1 MRSGLSF
8 FVAVQVYIQYELP
21 HVNEKAYI
29 SNIILCSENLPSNV
43 TILFESKGAQAGNAE
58 AAHAHIIT
66 PSAPEERGAQLSI
79 KFSIPITKVSKEL
92 QKRGVAVS
100 RLCIHSFLD

>member
-1 MRSGLSF
+1 MSMR
-8 FVAVQVYIQYELP
+8 
-21 HVNEKAYI
+21 KAYLN
-29 SNIILCSENLPSNV
+29 NIILSNKNLPSNV
-43 TILFESKGAQAGNAE
+43 TILFESKGVQAGDVE

-79 KFSIPITKVSKEL
+79 KFSIPIAKVSKEL

-100 RLCIHSFLD
+100 RLCIHSFFY